1 VSRHRADPSGEL
13 LARIAC
19 IADPTV
25 HAFASSQ
32 EARASLPPTYAPYI
46 DKFGLRGLALLP
58 LMSREH
64 LRGIVTVTREGAS
77 APFDDDDLIT
87 IKTCIEYASLAVE
100 GAMRFEAERAA
111 ELAVNAERERIAHFQ
126 QEMLGIVGHDLRA
139 PLAAIRIGT
148 EMLAAK
154 GDLGAANI
162 VKRIDS
168 STSRMT
174 RMIDQLL
181 DMTRVRLGGGIPVA
195 RQRTPLVPII
205 KSVMAELSMAHQ
217 GTRFE
222 LVCDADVVGLW
233 DPDRLGQVASNLLGN
248 AVQYGRQG
256 APIIVEVTRTERAA
270 TMTVHNENRGEPIRA
285 DAIATLFDPY
295 HRGDHSERNGNGL
308 GLGLYIVNG
317 IVRAHGGTIDVESI
331 PSGTTFRVVLPGSGL
346 PVA

>member
-1 VSRHRADPSGEL
+1 MP
-13 LARIAC
+13 
-19 IADPTV
+19 
-25 HAFASSQ
+25 
-32 EARASLPPTYAPYI
+32 
-46 DKFGLRGLALLP
+46 
-58 LMSREH
+58 
-64 LRGIVTVTREGAS
+64 
-77 APFDDDDLIT
+77 
-87 IKTCIEYASLAVE
+87 
-100 GAMRFEAERAA
+100 
-111 ELAVNAERERIAHFQ
+111 
-126 QEMLGIVGHDLRA
+126 
-139 PLAAIRIGT
+139 
-148 EMLAAK
+148 
-154 GDLGAANI
+154 
-162 VKRIDS
+162 
-168 STSRMT
+168 
-174 RMIDQLL
+174 
-181 DMTRVRLGGGIPVA
+181 
-195 RQRTPLVPII
+195 
-205 KSVMAELSMAHQ
+205 ELSMAHQ

-308 GLGLYIVNG
+308 GLGLYIVTG